1 MIIIKGGPMS
11 DNSCHYFSV
20 GKMYNKNSQCDLRV
34 SFVGIYHNVAV

>member
-20 GKMYNKNSQCDLRV
+20 GKMYDKT
-34 SFVGIYHNVAV
+34 VGGI